1 MRKTVFVLFLTL
13 ILSASIFAAGGSQ
26 SGGGAGGR
34 TGGAQV
40 VNFLVDKDSAFEG
53 AQAVIDAIQRKLNI
67 RTDVEIRAGGTEGDN
82 IIKTRLATGD
92 MADVFWYN
100 TGSLLQAINPER
112 NIMDITNEPFAAK
125 LTDDF
130 KRSASVN
137 GRLYAVP
144 QGSTQAGAILYNKA
158 IYRQLGLSVPHTWK
172 DFIANCQK
180 IQAAGQTAVI
190 ASLKDTW
197 TSQLFILGDHYNVKA
212 VQPNFPAEYTA
223 NRAKYATNAVARR
236 GFEKIAEARPF
247 LNRDY
252 LATTYDQ
259 AADMLAH
266 GQGAHWAILTQAL
279 STINNNYPDK
289 INDIGVFGIPG
300 DDPNN
305 HGLTV
310 WIANGTYIYKNTKIP
325 DLAKQW
331 ISFYV
336 SEEGIGVYSSAR
348 KPDGPFSIKGINLP
362 ADVYSGV
369 REMQPYFDQGKTD
382 VALEFESPVK
392 GPNLEQICI
401 EVFAGYTDPMSAAIA
416 YDQDVQKQ
424 AIQLNLPGW

>member
-1 MRKTVFVLFLTL
+1 MKKTVLVLFLTL
-13 ILSASIFAAGGSQ
+13 IIISQGFAGGGSQ
-26 SGGGAGGR
+26 SSSSR
-34 TGGAQV
+34 TGGNQV
-40 VNFLVDKDSAFEG
+40 LTFLTDKDSAFEG
-53 AQAVIDAIQRKLNI
+53 LQAVIDAFQKKYNVRINVDI
-67 RTDVEIRAGGTEGDN
+67 RPGGTEGDN

-92 MADVFWYN
+92 MSDLFGYN

-112 NIMDITNEPFAAK
+112 NIMDITNEPFAAAV
-125 LTDDF
+125 TDDF

-144 QGSTQAGAILYNKA
+144 FGSNVAGAILYNKP
-158 IYRQLGLSVPHTWK
+158 IYRELGLSVPHTWK

-180 IQAAGQTAVI
+180 IQAAGKTAVI

-197 TSQLFILGDHYNVKA
+197 TSQLFILGDEYNVKA
-212 VQPNFPAEYTA
+212 VQPNFPTEYTN

-236 GFEKIAEARPF
+236 GFEKIAEVRPF
-247 LNRDY
+247 INRDF

-259 AADMLAH
+259 GADMLAL
-266 GQGAHWAILTQAL
+266 GQGAHWAILTGAL
-279 STINNNYPDK
+279 TTIAKSQPNK
-289 INDIGVFGIPG
+289 IDDIGVFAIPG

-310 WIANGTYIYKNTKIP
+310 WISGGIYIYKNTKVP

-331 ISFYV
+331 VSYYV
-336 SEEGIGVYSSAR
+336 SQEGLGIYSSAQ
-348 KPDGPFSIKGINLP
+348 KPDGPFSIKGISLP
-362 ADVYSGV
+362 SDVYAGV
-369 REMQPYFDQGKTD
+369 KEMQSYFDQGKTD

-392 GPNLEQICI
+392 GPNLEQICV
-401 EVFAGYTDPMSAAIA
+401 EVFAGYTTPMDAATA
-416 YDQDVQKQ
+416 YDQDVRKQ